1 MESVEAMME
10 RMQLSAVERK
20 GIKIGGAGP
29 SRASTALV
37 RAVGKVRVVGKVQ
50 TERLVNAEGLA
61 QALGGYGARSR
72 ASAARILE
80 RTIFSSPSIRRQGR

>member
-37 RAVGKVRVVGKVQ
+37 RAVGKVQ
-50 TERLVNAEGLA
+50 TKRLVNAEGLA

-72 ASAARILE
+72 ASAARIFE

>member
-37 RAVGKVRVVGKVQ
+37 RAVGR
-50 TERLVNAEGLA
+50 
-61 QALGGYGARSR
+61 
-72 ASAARILE
+72 
-80 RTIFSSPSIRRQGR
+80 FRRRDWLM